1 MLRCV
6 SPLAKFALHEVINR
20 TRSDAASDLSLG
32 TRVGLVT
39 ASNDYQESR
48 LTGSLPLLQKII
60 TGVVIM
66 VLLLF
71 LKAVLVFVLVF
82 PPSGGKSFQVLA
94 AGVASVCF
102 GCGCTMRPIAQTNPA
117 NSRASAAAATGDFFL
132 MSVRRRERAGP
143 VDRHPA
149 GRSSPGR
156 PARVEFS
163 RARR

>member
-39 ASNDYQESR
+39 ASNEHQESR
-48 LTGSLPLLQKII
+48 PTGSLPLLQKII
-60 TGVVIM
+60 TGVVII
-66 VLLLF
+66 VLPLF
-71 LKAVLVFVLVF
+71 LRAVLVFALVF
-82 PPSGGKSFQVLA
+82 ATSGGKSCQVLA
-94 AGVASVCF
+94 AAVASVCF

-117 NSRASAAAATGDFFL
+117 NSRASAAATGDFFL

-156 PARVEFS
+156 PARAESS